1 MKVKFWGVR
10 GSIPTPG
17 PETIKYGG
25 NTTCL
30 QVTTDDGDLI
40 ILDAGTGIRALATH
54 LPPQLPGPA
63 HILIS
68 HTHWDHIHGLPF
80 FSPLFVPGNHIK
92 IYGGR
97 DANTGEG
104 IERALN
110 VQLQYCYFPI
120 IEAELKAEVEYVTVK
135 AMQSF
140 KVGSATITPHLMH
153 HPVINFG
160 YRIDCD
166 GKSLFFTGDYEPLL
180 NNFAPESAE
189 FATHQQMIER
199 SQEELLQAISRVDA
213 LVIDSSYTLEEY
225 KSRQGWGHGTHQS
238 SMELA
243 KKARVKKLYFTHH
256 EPTRSDTELEAIAKN
271 LIKDDGFEQF
281 LAYEGLEILL

>member
-1 MKVKFWGVR
+1 MKLKFWGVR

-17 PETIKYGG
+17 PETSKYGG

-30 QVTTDDGDLI
+30 QVTTDNGDLI
-40 ILDAGTGIRALATH
+40 ILDAGTGIRVLATH
-54 LPPQLPGPA
+54 LPTQLPGPA

-80 FSPLFVPGNHIK
+80 FSPLFVPGNQIK

-97 DANTGEG
+97 DTNTGEG

-120 IEAELKAEVEYVTVK
+120 IESELKAEVEYVTVQ
-135 AMQSF
+135 ARQAF
-140 KVGSATITPHLMH
+140 KVGSATITPYLMH

-180 NNFAPESAE
+180 NNFVPESIE
-189 FATHQQMIER
+189 FANHQQMIER
-199 SQEELLQAISRVDA
+199 TREELIQAISHVDA
-213 LVIDSSYTLEEY
+213 LVIDSSYTQEEY
-225 KSRQGWGHGTHQS
+225 ASRQGWGHGTHQS

-243 KKARVKKLYFTHH
+243 QKARVKKLYFTHH
-256 EPTRSDTELEAIAKN
+256 EPTRSDVELEVIAKS
-271 LIKDDGFEQF
+271 LKKDNDFEQF
-281 LAYEGLEILL
+281 LAYEGLEIQL